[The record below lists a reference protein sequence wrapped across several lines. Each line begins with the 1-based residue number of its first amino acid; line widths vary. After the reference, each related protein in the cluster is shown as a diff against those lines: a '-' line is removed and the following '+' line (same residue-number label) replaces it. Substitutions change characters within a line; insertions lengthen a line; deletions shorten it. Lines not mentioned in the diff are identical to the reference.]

1 MLQFLDTWLPII
13 VNLTWFHTTLS
24 VVALFA
30 GFVVMRDLLTS
41 TAPDAWTTTFLV
53 SSIATSAT
61 GFAFPFT
68 KFLPSH
74 AVGALSLL
82 VLAIALLAAYGFGN
96 RGAWRVVYAVSL
108 VVAQFFNVFVA
119 IAQAFTKVPQ
129 LKALAPTQ
137 AEPPF
142 AIAEGVALV
151 VFIVIAIAAARVYR
165 SEPMMPKA
173 S

>member
-1 MLQFLDTWLPII
+1 MLQLLDTWLPII
-13 VNLTWFHTTLS
+13 ANLTWFHTTLS

-74 AVGALSLL
+74 AVGALSLI
-82 VLAIALLAAYGFGN
+82 VLALALAAAYGFRN
-96 RGAWRVVYAVSL
+96 KGAWRIVYVVSL

-119 IAQAFTKVPQ
+119 IAQAFTKVPR

-142 AIAEGVALV
+142 AIAEAIALV
-151 VFIVIAIAAARVYR
+151 VFIGIAIAAARAYR
-165 SEPMMPKA
+165 DEPMMKKA
-173 S
+173 A

>member
-1 MLQFLDTWLPII
+1 MPEIVETWLPVILS
-13 VNLTWFHTTLS
+13 LTWVHTTLS
-24 VVALFA
+24 IIALLA

-41 TAPDAWTTTFLV
+41 TAPDAWTTTFLA

-74 AVGALSLL
+74 GVGVVSLI
-82 VLAIALLAAYGFGN
+82 VLALALVAAYGFRN
-96 RGAWRVVYAVSL
+96 KGAWRIVYVVCL

-119 IAQAFTKVPQ
+119 IAQAFAKVPQ

-151 VFIVIAIAAARVYR
+151 IFLALAIAAARAYR
-165 SEPMMPKA
+165 HEPMMTKA
-173 S
+173 A